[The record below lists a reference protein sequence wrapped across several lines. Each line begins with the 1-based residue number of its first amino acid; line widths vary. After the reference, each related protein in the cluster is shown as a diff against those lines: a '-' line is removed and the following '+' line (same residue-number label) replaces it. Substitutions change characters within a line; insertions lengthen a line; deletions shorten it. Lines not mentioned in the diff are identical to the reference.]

1 MNPFQTKHRHC
12 GPILAVT
19 LLFAA
24 TGVALAEQEAS
35 PTSPRTSNWLWS
47 WFTSSPAPAAKPK
60 PAAPARVAGQTEP
73 GKPNSNCSSFSCITL
88 VGIGF

>member
-1 MNPFQTKHRHC
+1 MNPFQMKHRRR
-12 GPILAVT
+12 GPILAAT
-19 LLFAA
+19 LLIAA
-24 TGVALAEQEAS
+24 TGVALAEQEVS
-35 PTSPRTSNWLWS
+35 PAPSRTSNWFWS

-73 GKPNSNCSSFSCITL
+73 GKPNSNCSSFSCVTL